1 MKATIN
7 KTSKLTAVNGST
19 GVAHGVMVKRITK
32 VEFGYVVD
40 IVRTVV
46 VRSYECATLEEA
58 KSVQANIMNIKAFL
72 NYINY
77 STVCPSRIHPMRWN
91 AMITWAKKMGY
102 IS

>member
-1 MKATIN
+1 MKPKDFNKGYDMKATIN

-40 IVRTVV
+40 IVRTEV

-58 KSVQANIMNIKAFL
+58 KSV
-72 NYINY
+72 
-77 STVCPSRIHPMRWN
+77 
-91 AMITWAKKMGY
+91 
-102 IS
+102 

>member
-1 MKATIN
+1 MKITIFHKMGDMLLIMVFFCGYIYEAREFNKGYDMKPTIN
-7 KTSKLTAVNGST
+7 KTSKLTPVNGST

-58 KSVQANIMNIKAFL
+58 KR
-72 NYINY
+72 
-77 STVCPSRIHPMRWN
+77 CE
-91 AMITWAKKMGY
+91 
-102 IS
+102 